1 MNQIVFDHAALATLR
16 ARAFKKRKGG
26 EEFLLHHVA
35 QDMADRL
42 SFVDRKF
49 ENAAVTS
56 GNGEFLPRD
65 FLGDTRHAGTLFSN
79 QGDSNWATHS
89 DENPPFAHKNLDLV
103 LSFLSLHDTNDTPG
117 ALIQMRNMLKPD
129 GLMMAVLPASD
140 TLNELRECLL
150 AAETEISGGASPR
163 VHPFVDVRSAGTLL
177 QRAGYALPVVD
188 QETIT
193 VRYSS
198 MFDLMKDLRAMGAS
212 NALVARSRKPLKK
225 SIIIRAAQLYAERFG
240 QVDGKI
246 PATFS
251 FLWLSG
257 WAPDESQQ
265 KPLKPGSAKTSLA
278 KALSE
283 SQ

>member
-1 MNQIVFDHAALATLR
+1 MSQIVFDHAAIATFR
-16 ARAFKKRKGG
+16 ARALKNRKGG
-26 EEFLLHHVA
+26 VEFLLHHVA
-35 QDMADRL
+35 REMADRL
-42 SFVDRKF
+42 SFIDRKF
-49 ENAAVTS
+49 ENVAVVS
-56 GNGEFLPRD
+56 GNAKFLPQD
-65 FLGDTRHAGTLFSN
+65 FLGDTRHGGTVFSEEG
-79 QGDSNWATHS
+79 QGNWADHS
-89 DENPPFAHKNLDLV
+89 DEHPPIAHKNLDLA

-163 VHPFVDVRSAGTLL
+163 VHPFVDVRSAGSLL

-193 VRYSS
+193 VRYST
-198 MFDLMKDLRAMGAS
+198 MFDLMKDLRAMGAG
-212 NALVARSRKPLKK
+212 NALSLRSRKPLRK
-225 SIIIRAAQLYAERFG
+225 SIIVRAAHIYAERFG

-257 WAPDESQQ
+257 WAPDSSQQ
-265 KPLKPGSAKTSLA
+265 KPLKPGSAKASLA
-278 KALSE
+278 EALKIS
-283 SQ
+283 

>member
-1 MNQIVFDHAALATLR
+1 MSQIVFDHAAIATFR
-16 ARAFKKRKGG
+16 ARALKKRKGG
-26 EEFLLHHVA
+26 EEFLLNHVA

-56 GNGEFLPRD
+56 GNAEFLPRD
-65 FLGDTRHAGTLFSN
+65 FLEGTRHAGTLLAN
-79 QGDSNWATHS
+79 KGQPYWAKHN
-89 DENPPFAHKNLDLV
+89 DENPSVAHRNLDLA

-246 PATFS
+246 SATFS

-278 KALSE
+278 KALGE
-283 SQ
+283 KQ

>member
-1 MNQIVFDHAALATLR
+1 
-16 ARAFKKRKGG
+16 
-26 EEFLLHHVA
+26 
-35 QDMADRL
+35 
-42 SFVDRKF
+42 
-49 ENAAVTS
+49 
-56 GNGEFLPRD
+56 
-65 FLGDTRHAGTLFSN
+65 
-79 QGDSNWATHS
+79 
-89 DENPPFAHKNLDLV
+89 
-103 LSFLSLHDTNDTPG
+103 
-117 ALIQMRNMLKPD
+117 
-129 GLMMAVLPASD
+129 VLPASD

-193 VRYSS
+193 VRYST

-212 NALVARSRKPLKK
+212 NALASRSRKPLKK
-225 SIIIRAAQLYAERFG
+225 SVIVRAAQLYAERFG
-240 QVDGKI
+240 QADGKI

-265 KPLKPGSAKTSLA
+265 KPLKPGSAKASLA

-283 SQ
+283 NQ

>member
-1 MNQIVFDHAALATLR
+1 MSQIVFDHAAIANFR
-16 ARAFKKRKGG
+16 ARAMKNRKGG
-26 EEFLLHHVA
+26 EEFLLKHVA
-35 QDMADRL
+35 QEMADRL

-49 ENAAVTS
+49 ENAAITS
-56 GNGEFLPRD
+56 GNAEFLPYE
-65 FLGDTRHAGTLFSN
+65 FLFDTRHAGAVFAKPNGT
-79 QGDSNWATHS
+79 NWSEHS
-89 DENPPFAHKNLDLV
+89 DEHPSVAHENLDLA

-140 TLNELRECLL
+140 TLSELRECLL

-163 VHPFVDVRSAGTLL
+163 VHPFVDVRSAGSLL

-193 VRYSS
+193 VRYAT
-198 MFDLMKDLRAMGAS
+198 MFDLMKDLRGMGAS
-212 NALVARSRKPLKK
+212 NALVVRSRKPLKRTV
-225 SIIIRAAQLYAERFG
+225 IVRAAQIYAERFG
-240 QVDGKI
+240 QPDGKI

-257 WAPDESQQ
+257 WAPDASQQ
-265 KPLKPGSAKTSLA
+265 KPLKPGSAKVSLA
-278 KALSE
+278 KALGE
-283 SQ
+283 TR

>member
-1 MNQIVFDHAALATLR
+1 MNQIVFDHAAMAKFR
-16 ARAFKKRKGG
+16 ARALKNRKGG
-26 EEFLLHHVA
+26 EEFLLNHVA

-56 GNGEFLPRD
+56 GNAEFLPRN
-65 FLGDTRHAGTLFSN
+65 FLEGTRHAGTFFSKAG
-79 QGDSNWATHS
+79 QTDWAKHS
-89 DENPPFAHKNLDLV
+89 DENPPFAHKNLDLA

-163 VHPFVDVRSAGTLL
+163 VHPLVDVRSAGTLL

-193 VRYSS
+193 VRYST

-212 NALVARSRKPLKK
+212 NALALRSRKPLKK
-225 SIIIRAAQLYAERFG
+225 SVIVRAAQLYAERFS
-240 QVDGKI
+240 QADGKI

-257 WAPDESQQ
+257 WAPDKSQQ
-265 KPLKPGSAKTSLA
+265 KPLKPGSAKASLA
-278 KALSE
+278 KALSDN
-283 SQ
+283 Q

>member
-1 MNQIVFDHAALATLR
+1 MSQIVFDHTAIKKYRTRAL
-16 ARAFKKRKGG
+16 KNRKVG
-26 EEFLLHHVA
+26 EEFLLVHVA
-35 QDMADRL
+35 QEMADRL
-42 SFVDRKF
+42 SFIDRKF
-49 ENAAVTS
+49 KAAAVTS
-56 GNGEFLPRD
+56 GNTEFLPRD
-65 FLGDTRHAGTLFSN
+65 FLSGTRHVEMIFSN
-79 QGDSNWATHS
+79 EGHSTWAAHN
-89 DENPPFAHKNLDLV
+89 DEHPPVAYKNLDLA

-140 TLNELRECLL
+140 TLCELRECLL

-163 VHPFVDVRSAGTLL
+163 VHPFVDVRSAGSLL

-193 VRYSS
+193 VRYST

-212 NALVARSRKPLKK
+212 NALALRSRKPLRK
-225 SIIIRAAQLYAERFG
+225 SIIVRAAQIYAERFG
-240 QVDGKI
+240 QADGKI

-257 WAPDESQQ
+257 WAPDASQQ
-265 KPLKPGSAKTSLA
+265 KPLKPGSANTSLA
-278 KALSE
+278 EALRIS
-283 SQ
+283 

>member
-1 MNQIVFDHAALATLR
+1 MNQIVFDHSAMATFR
-16 ARAFKKRKGG
+16 ARALKKRKGG
-26 EEFLLHHVA
+26 EAFLLNHVA
-35 QDMADRL
+35 QEMADRL
-42 SFVDRKF
+42 SFVERKF
-49 ENAAVTS
+49 ENAAMTS
-56 GNGEFLPRD
+56 GNAGFLPAN
-65 FLGDTRHAGTLFSN
+65 FLSDTRHGNTVFADDG
-79 QGDSNWATHS
+79 QSNWADHN
-89 DENPPFAHKNLDLV
+89 DEHPPVAHKNLDLA

-117 ALIQMRNMLKPD
+117 ALIQMRQMLKPD

-163 VHPFVDVRSAGTLL
+163 VHPFVDVRSAGSLL
-177 QRAGYALPVVD
+177 QRAGFALPVVD

-193 VRYSS
+193 VRYST

-212 NALVARSRKPLKK
+212 NALATRSRKPLKK
-225 SIIIRAAQLYAERFG
+225 NVIVRAARLYAERFG
-240 QVDGKI
+240 QADGKI